1 MGAWLIIQ
9 VADVFFPAWGLPET
23 ALRFLIVATILCFP
37 IALIFSWTFDIT
49 TSGLV
54 KTEPA
59 EAGEAFDSSLKRT
72 DYLLLIALLAIGAA
86 IVFGSLQKIVEEVND
101 AVAAAAITDNS
112 IAVLPFVNM
121 SSDEEQEYFSD
132 GLSEEL
138 LNLLARIP
146 ELRVAARTSSF
157 SFRDKD
163 IGAQE
168 IASQLNVAH
177 ILEGSVRKNGNQL
190 RITAQLI
197 QAENGY
203 QLWSEIYD
211 RQLDD
216 VFQIQED
223 IASAVFDSLRVAL
236 LGGAPKTYRAD
247 LRAYELF
254 LAGRYL
260 KRQIADDSL
269 NRAVEVLKQAVEID
283 PSYAPAW
290 AELAD
295 SYFWGGGSDELS
307 RKERLALAD
316 QAVQAAI
323 DADPSYAF
331 AYYVR
336 GVSWLYKKNDFER
349 GIADFAYALELEPNN
364 AELVAAVGK
373 GALVTG
379 RFDLAITQI
388 EAALALEIVPEFYF
402 HLGRAYRS
410 SGRLDKAEASFRR
423 MMELVPNS
431 PAQFELW
438 ETLMAKGELEAAL
451 AEANSDFKRAVTHF
465 ALGNT
470 AKADEALAGFIEETH
485 PYTLALVCGYRGDVD
500 KTFELLDDMLE
511 NTDYFPLSYYPKWR
525 STAFIQILVGSVS
538 SRSLVSWNTGMK

>member
-1 MGAWLIIQ
+1 
-9 VADVFFPAWGLPET
+9 
-23 ALRFLIVATILCFP
+23 
-37 IALIFSWTFDIT
+37 
-49 TSGLV
+49 
-54 KTEPA
+54 
-59 EAGEAFDSSLKRT
+59 
-72 DYLLLIALLAIGAA
+72 
-86 IVFGSLQKIVEEVND
+86 
-101 AVAAAAITDNS
+101 
-112 IAVLPFVNM
+112 M

-138 LNLLARIP
+138 LNLLVRIP

-157 SFRDKD
+157 SFKDKD
-163 IGAQE
+163 LGVPE

-177 ILEGSVRKNGNQL
+177 ILEGSVRKHGNQL

-197 QAENGY
+197 LADNGF
-203 QLWSEIYD
+203 QLWSETYD

-216 VFQIQED
+216 IFQIQED
-223 IASAVFDSLRVAL
+223 IASAVVGSLRIAL
-236 LGGAPKTYRAD
+236 LGEAPKLYRAD

-260 KRQIADDSL
+260 KRQISDDSL
-269 NRAVEVLKQAVEID
+269 NRAVEVLKQAVQID

-336 GVSWLYKKNDFER
+336 GVSWLYKKNNFAQ
-349 GIADFAYALELEPNN
+349 GIADFEYALELEPNN

-379 RFDLAITQI
+379 QFDLAIAQI

-410 SGRLDKAEASFRR
+410 SGRLDEAEASFRR
-423 MMELVPNS
+423 MMDMVPDS
-431 PAQFELW
+431 PAQSELW
-438 ETLMAKGELEAAL
+438 ETLMVKGELGAAL
-451 AEANSDFKRAVTHF
+451 AEADTDYKRAVTHY

-470 AKADEALAGFIEETH
+470 AKADEALAGFIENTNG
-485 PYTLALVCGYRGDVD
+485 YTLALVYGYRGDVD
-500 KTFELLDDMLE
+500 KTFEWLDYMLE
-511 NTDYFPLSYYPKWR
+511 NSDYYPIWILTE
-525 STAFIQILVGSVS
+525 TAFRSVHSDPRWVPFLEKLGLLEFWLEMAPKQGS
-538 SRSLVSWNTGMK
+538 